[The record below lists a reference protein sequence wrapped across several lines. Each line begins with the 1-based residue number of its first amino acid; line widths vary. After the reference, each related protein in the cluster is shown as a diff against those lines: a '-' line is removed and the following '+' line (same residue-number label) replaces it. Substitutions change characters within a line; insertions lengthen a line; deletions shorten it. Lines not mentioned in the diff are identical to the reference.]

1 MTKEKECAH
10 PLPWLTVEIALWGML
25 LAVALGLRL
34 FRLGAAP
41 LNSAEAHGAL
51 AAWRFAHGQ
60 GAPVASDYSPLL
72 FSAQWIIF
80 LLTGAGDQGARL
92 LPALAGSVL
101 VLAPALLRQ
110 QLGRLGALAA
120 GFLLALS
127 PTALTLSRT
136 ASGDVLV
143 ALGALFCAG
152 VLWRWLAPLFYDRT
166 PSVPRSGPSSFVH
179 LLPLG
184 LALVLTSSPLAYSAL
199 LSLGVALLPL
209 LAEPGI
215 RARLQA
221 GWQTLRL
228 TPDLP
233 RQALGAFVV
242 GFVLC
247 STALAWNLGG
257 LGAAARLL
265 PRWLGGF
272 VRWSDSLS
280 LGYPLLIL
288 CVYEPFILLAGGA
301 GAILA
306 TRQDRTPMGTGAD
319 NVTAR
324 FMTLWSVIALALAL
338 LRPGHGLGDVLLVL
352 LPLACL
358 GGLALDTLLVATWRS
373 WGQNLG
379 QPAWLNTALYAV
391 ANTLLWAHLA
401 LNLANYVHRPGQ
413 YADLNLLF
421 VRASLPSFVGMALVS
436 AVMLLGLAVT
446 SGVVQGLG
454 STLRDLGL
462 STTLMLVLFTLSIAW
477 NVSQNRPADPRE
489 LLVLEPTAGE
499 VRLLVDSLT
508 HFSNQQRGKP
518 HAIDLGVLSDDP
530 ALAWTLRNFQQAHF
544 ADGPGEAPAPSAII
558 APAMMGSPGWG
569 QEGYVGQSFPLRRRW
584 RGEGLACRR
593 PAQIDC
599 SALVRWFIFRRSPT
613 EPAAERVVLWLRR
626 DLVWAE

>member
-1 MTKEKECAH
+1 MLNGGEKVAKK
-10 PLPWLTVEIALWGML
+10 PWLTLEVALWGGL
-25 LAVALGLRL
+25 LVAVLGLRL

-41 LNSAEAHGAL
+41 LNGVEARGAL
-51 AAWRFAHGQ
+51 AAWRLAHGQ
-60 GAPVASDYSPLL
+60 GAPATSDYSPLL
-72 FSAQWIIF
+72 FSAQWVIF
-80 LLTGAGDQGARL
+80 LLIGAGDQGARL
-92 LPALAGSVL
+92 LPALAGSAL

-110 QLGRLGALAA
+110 QLGRLGALGA
-120 GFLLALS
+120 GLLLALS

-143 ALGALFCAG
+143 ALGALLCASA
-152 VLWRWLAPLFYDRT
+152 LCHWLDPLSHDRA
-166 PSVPRSGPSSFVH
+166 PSVSRSGLSSFVH
-179 LLPLG
+179 LLPLA

-199 LSLGVALLPL
+199 LSLGVAFLPL
-209 LAEPGI
+209 LAAPRI
-215 RARLQA
+215 RARLRA

-228 TPDLP
+228 TPDRP
-233 RQALGAFVV
+233 RQALGAFVG

-265 PRWLGGF
+265 LRWLDGF
-272 VRWSDSLS
+272 VRWPDSLS

-306 TRQDRTPMGTGAD
+306 TRQGHTSNA
-319 NVTAR
+319 TAR
-324 FMTLWSVIALALAL
+324 FMALWSVVALALAL
-338 LRPGHGLGDVLLVL
+338 LRPGHGPGDVLLVL

-358 GGLALDTLLVATWRS
+358 GGLALETLLVTTWRS
-373 WGQNLG
+373 WGQNRG
-379 QPAWLNTALYAV
+379 QPAWLNTALYTL

-413 YADLNLLF
+413 YAGLDLLF
-421 VRASLPSFVGMALVS
+421 VRASLPSFVAMALVS
-436 AVMLLGLAVT
+436 AVMLLGLAAT
-446 SGVVQGLG
+446 SSAVQGLG
-454 STLRDLGL
+454 ATLRDLGL
-462 STTLMLVLFTLSIAW
+462 STTLVLVLFTLSTAW

-499 VRLLVDSLT
+499 VRLLVDSLV

-530 ALAWTLRNFQQAHF
+530 ALAWTLRDFRQVRF

-558 APAMMGSPGWG
+558 TLATMGVPDWG

-593 PAQIDC
+593 PAQDQTDC

-613 EPAAERVVLWLRR
+613 VPAEERVVLWLRR